1 LNLTMRSKMTWI
13 DATSICETGSRRG
26 DGTHTAG
33 ESREATAPRSKPARL
48 RTGLTHRGIVIFC
61 VALLGVLAAILV
73 APPTSGADEISSLQA
88 EAAQVAQQLIQQQ
101 LQVGAFEQQYA
112 IASLKLQQDAQAIG
126 QTESQLD
133 SAEHQVQ
140 RDRVLLRKE
149 ALREYT
155 TGSFTSVG
163 SVQQVFGDSTKN
175 AEVATE
181 YQQIVSTQV
190 SDKIDAVRNDENSLR
205 AIRATLQQE
214 QVLDQQ
220 TASRQALLAQQ
231 ANNTQD
237 QLEALQSKVTGQLA
251 AAVAQQQAAQ
261 AAAAAA
267 AVRAAEAA
275 AAAKQQAAATPAS
288 TVPPSPTS
296 APTVAQPS
304 SDAAAPSPS
313 AAPSTAAAPADS
325 SSGSGTQV
333 GSDPTLPSFL
343 QCVIQAESGG
353 NYGAVSPGGTY
364 LGAFQFSQA
373 TWNEAAVLAGL
384 PQLVGV
390 PPNQASPADQDAL
403 AIALY
408 SADGEQPWYDPCTSG
423 G

>member
-1 LNLTMRSKMTWI
+1 MRSKTTWV

-26 DGTHTAG
+26 EGTRIAG
-33 ESREATAPRSKPARL
+33 KSPEATAPRSKPPRL
-48 RTGLTHRGIVIFC
+48 RSRLVHRAVGTFC
-61 VALLGVLAAILV
+61 VALLAVLAAIVVL
-73 APPTSGADEISSLQA
+73 PSTSGADEISSLQA
-88 EAAQVAQQLIQQQ
+88 EATQVAQQLIQQQ
-101 LQVGAFEQQYA
+101 LQVGALQQQYA
-112 IASLKLQQDAQAIG
+112 IASQKLQADAQAIG
-126 QTESQLD
+126 QTEGQLD
-133 SAEHQVQ
+133 TAERQVQ
-140 RDRVLLRKE
+140 RDRVLLRKQ

-155 TGSFTSVG
+155 TGSFAGVG
-163 SVQQVFGDSTKN
+163 SMQQVFGGSGKN
-175 AEVATE
+175 ADVANE
-181 YQQIVSTQV
+181 YQQIVSSAV
-190 SDKIDAVRNDENSLR
+190 SDRIDAVRNDENSLR
-205 AIRATLQQE
+205 AVRATLQHE

-220 TASRQALLAQQ
+220 TASNQAALAQQ
-231 ANNTQD
+231 ATNTQG

-251 AAVAQQQAAQ
+251 AAVAQEQAAQ

-288 TVPPSPTS
+288 TVPPTS
-296 APTVAQPS
+296 ASPAAQSS
-304 SDAAAPSPS
+304 SDAAASSSS
-313 AAPSTAAAPADS
+313 AAPSNAD
-325 SSGSGTQV
+325 SGSGGDAQV

-353 NYGAVSPGGTY
+353 DYGAVSPGGTY

-408 SADGEQPWYDPCTSG
+408 AADGEQPWYDPCSSG